1 MRLAIVGRTQ
11 TMTQLLYMTRPVH
24 VNKRN
29 LFSIYIF
36 ERSLSCL
43 GLARSYLITK
53 HILVWNGLPIYIYNR
68 VIIPTNTDIDRSLP
82 HTLALKTYS

>member
-11 TMTQLLYMTRPVH
+11 TMTQLLYMTRAVY

-36 ERSLSCL
+36 GRMLFCLHLVRSCL
-43 GLARSYLITK
+43 ATK
-53 HILVWNGLPIYIYNR
+53 HILLWNGLPMYIYNR
-68 VIIPTNTDIDRSLP
+68 VIIPTNTYIDHSLP
-82 HTLALKTYS
+82 HTLALKTHS